1 MSATPHQT
9 ADELAQDAP
18 RPVAVDGLV
27 VADNAELSRFEGRV
41 GGELAAVAVYS
52 AAPRF
57 LVFSHT
63 EVLSGFESRG
73 IASAVVRHALEEVR
87 ERGLTAVPLCP
98 FVARWIQRHPEYS
111 DVVQRTSTRV
121 PRDED

>member
-1 MSATPHQT
+1 MSTTPEQT
-9 ADELAQDAP
+9 APDVAP
-18 RPVAVDGLV
+18 EQQLV
-27 VADNAELSRFEGRV
+27 VTDNAELSRFEGRV

-52 AAPRF
+52 PAPRF

-63 EVLSGFESRG
+63 EVLPGFESRG

-98 FVARWIQRHPEYS
+98 FVSRWIQRHPEFS